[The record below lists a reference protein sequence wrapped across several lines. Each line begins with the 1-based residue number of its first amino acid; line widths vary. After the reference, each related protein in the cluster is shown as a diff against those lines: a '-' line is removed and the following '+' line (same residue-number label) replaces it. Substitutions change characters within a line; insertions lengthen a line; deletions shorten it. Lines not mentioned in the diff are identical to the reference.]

1 MTPRRAAAPGDAGVG
16 LPELLVTM
24 ALFTV
29 LAGAVAAVFIGATD
43 TVRTAT
49 TKNATTAD
57 TRIAMEA
64 ITRTVRVA
72 VRPPGETAAVV
83 EARTDRVTVYASLDR
98 GPAPSPGQP
107 TAQSTT
113 RPTRVT
119 YAHDAATG
127 CLTETQ
133 VLASASTAADAAAR
147 PLVWS
152 GTGSTR
158 CLVRT
163 TSAPA
168 FTYFDVGTLE
178 AAPGGGA
185 APPLALGAA
194 GLPPA
199 GLPTVVSVGV
209 AVTVTDPGAP
219 DVRGVSA
226 RDRVTLANVLAERP
240 LASGR

>member
-1 MTPRRAAAPGDAGVG
+1 MTRQRAAAPRDAGVG
-16 LPELLVTM
+16 LPELLVTT

-29 LAGAVAAVFIGATD
+29 LAGAVGAVFIGAAD

-49 TKNATTAD
+49 AKNATTAD

-72 VRPPGETAAVV
+72 VRPVGETAAVV
-83 EARTDRVTVYASLDR
+83 DARADRLTFYASLDR

-107 TAQSTT
+107 ATQSTT

-133 VLASASTAADAAAR
+133 VPAAANTAADAAAR
-147 PLVWS
+147 PLLWT
-152 GTGSTR
+152 GAGSTR

-168 FTYFDVGTLE
+168 FTYYDVGTAE
-178 AAPGGGA
+178 AAPGGSA

-226 RDRVTLANVLAERP
+226 RDRVTLANVLAERTP
-240 LASGR
+240 TRGR